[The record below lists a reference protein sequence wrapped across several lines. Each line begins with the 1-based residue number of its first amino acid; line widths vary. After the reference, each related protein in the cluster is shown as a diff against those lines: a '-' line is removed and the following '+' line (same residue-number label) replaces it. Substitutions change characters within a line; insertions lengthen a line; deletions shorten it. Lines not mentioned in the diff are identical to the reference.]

1 MPTLIPNTTF
11 KEIKSSPQTWVMI
24 LSLFLCIT
32 VSLGT
37 YKYFQKTADEEKADR
52 KECQASNAA
61 LINTLLIKNH
71 IIDAIKT
78 PASVDTMEAINQK
91 TK

>member
-1 MPTLIPNTTF
+1 MPQLIPKTTF
-11 KEIKSSPQTWVMI
+11 NQIKSSPQTWMMI

-78 PASVDTMEAINQK
+78 PASVDTTEAIKPK